1 MTVDSDITCLLSAW
15 QGGDEQA
22 LERLSTLVY
31 KELRRLAQGYAA
43 SESPAYALEP
53 AALIDEA
60 LARLAEGGIDDKHH
74 RPFRIVAAS
83 TVRRALVDHARSQRR
98 LKRGGGTIGV
108 SPFADEGSAGG
119 ASDTLTILELHEAL
133 RKLAD
138 VDPRMAE
145 SVELVYFGALS
156 VSETAALVNI
166 SESTLSEDL
175 RFARAWLAKKMGAN
189 DTEE

>member
-1 MTVDSDITCLLSAW
+1 MSGDSDITRLLSDSE
-15 QGGDEQA
+15 GGDTQA

-43 SESPAYALEP
+43 SESPSHALEP
-53 AALIDEA
+53 AVLIDEA
-60 LARLAEGGIDDKHH
+60 FDRLVEGDIDDKH
-74 RPFRIVAAS
+74 RRQFRIVAAR
-83 TVRRALVDHARSQRR
+83 TMRRALVDHARSQRS

-108 SPFADEGSAGG
+108 SPFADEGPAGG

-133 RKLAD
+133 RTLAG
-138 VDPRMAE
+138 VDPGMAE

-156 VSETAALVNI
+156 VSDTAGLVSI

-175 RFARAWLAKKMGAN
+175 RFARAWLASEMGTNEAG
-189 DTEE
+189 